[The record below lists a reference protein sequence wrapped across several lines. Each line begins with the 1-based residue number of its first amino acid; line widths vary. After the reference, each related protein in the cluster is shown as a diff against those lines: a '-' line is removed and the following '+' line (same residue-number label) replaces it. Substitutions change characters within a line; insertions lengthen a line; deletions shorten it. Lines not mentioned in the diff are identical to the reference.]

1 MFQKSQRYKILLL
14 TILVLLV
21 TLINFDM
28 APWINVIFSI
38 LQPRD
43 NFVIGES
50 YSVGQRSQ
58 GSSSAAVGGAYQG
71 RSSRPSGG
79 SGNPFV
85 IGSR

>member
-1 MFQKSQRYKILLL
+1 
-14 TILVLLV
+14 
-21 TLINFDM
+21 M

>member
-1 MFQKSQRYKILLL
+1 MKSWSLK
-14 TILVLLV
+14 
-21 TLINFDM
+21 TLN
-28 APWINVIFSI
+28 I

-50 YSVGQRSQ
+50 YSPGSRSS
-58 GSSSAAVGGAYQG
+58 GSSGHVVGGAFQG
-71 RSSRPSGG
+71 RTSSPRGG